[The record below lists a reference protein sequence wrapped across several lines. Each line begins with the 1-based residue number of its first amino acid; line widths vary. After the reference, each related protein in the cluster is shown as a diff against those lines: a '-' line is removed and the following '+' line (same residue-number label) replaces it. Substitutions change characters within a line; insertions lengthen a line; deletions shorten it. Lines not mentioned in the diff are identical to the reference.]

1 MRFTEYERYDGYDD
15 EYFIGGITVKKLLE
29 RNVSRKQ
36 VAELKNGIMGAIE
49 DEEFNKIYRYE

>member
-1 MRFTEYERYDGYDD
+1 MRFTEYERYDGYED
-15 EYFIGGITVKKLLE
+15 ECLIGGITALKMLE